1 MSKGNIR
8 QSNSFNSAVIVAAGE
23 SSKTDTREFIEQ
35 QRQLLDELK
44 CPTADEDVAMNDDE
58 ITDSTSSN
66 LNFDYKY
73 FQNTPPN
80 TQPIATQPG
89 FSESAYSEY
98 VSIGKDGNE
107 EVWRSYNNMREQGMF
122 AQCLEFLVLCC
133 GVQL

>member
-8 QSNSFNSAVIVAAGE
+8 RSNSFNSAVIVAAGE

-44 CPTADEDVAMNDDE
+44 CPTADEDVTMNDDE
-58 ITDSTSSN
+58 RTDSASSN

-80 TQPIATQPG
+80 TRPITTQPG

-98 VSIGKDGNE
+98 VNIDKEGNE
-107 EVWRSYNNMREQGMF
+107 EAWRSYNNRGEHGMF